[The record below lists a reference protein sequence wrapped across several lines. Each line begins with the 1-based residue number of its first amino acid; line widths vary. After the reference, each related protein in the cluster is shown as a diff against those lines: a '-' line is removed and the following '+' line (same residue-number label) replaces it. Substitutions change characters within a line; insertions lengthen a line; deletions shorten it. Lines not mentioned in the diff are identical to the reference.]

1 MTEGDFFSLRS
12 VFSLL
17 GRKIIFTH
25 ELLCFHRARAEACS
39 PRPSL
44 SDMAK
49 SLYAVVVNVSVAET
63 G

>member
-12 VFSLL
+12 VFFLL
-17 GRKIIFTH
+17 GRKIILHVNCYASTA
-25 ELLCFHRARAEACS
+25 LGQ
-39 PRPSL
+39 RPVPHVPL